1 MIEIKISNLRKA
13 VQSVFLQ
20 MEDDIKNDRK

>member
-13 VQSVFLQ
+13 VQSVFLK
-20 MEDDIKNDRK
+20 MENDIKNDRK

>member
-1 MIEIKISNLRKA
+1 MIEIKINILRKA

-20 MEDDIKNDRK
+20 MDNDIKNDRK

>member
-13 VQSVFLQ
+13 VQSVFQ
-20 MEDDIKNDRK
+20 KMENEIKNDRK

>member
-13 VQSVFLQ
+13 VKSVFQ
-20 MEDDIKNDRK
+20 EIENDIKNDRK

>member
-13 VQSVFLQ
+13 VQSVFQ
-20 MEDDIKNDRK
+20 KMENDIKNDRK

>member
-20 MEDDIKNDRK
+20 MEKEIKNDRK